1 MQVLEMHLGI
11 VGKTGSGKTNSAKV
25 AIAQAV
31 AAGHRVCV
39 LDPIKSDYWGL
50 TLNADGRTPGLPFRI
65 LGGPRAHVPLHSSA
79 GAAVGEV
86 VARGS
91 LAHSILDMADF
102 EPGGLQRFITD
113 FAPVLMKRMTGA
125 LYLVLEEAHLFAPK
139 GDYRSGIGQ
148 ETMSIHWIKTL
159 AAAGRSKGIR
169 LIVVT
174 QRTQALHNAL
184 LGACESLIVHRLTA
198 PADQKPVLDWFKANA
213 TREQSAEVAATV
225 ASLGKGVA
233 WVFSG
238 EAAMCERMK
247 IRQTDTFDNTGTP
260 DGALAQDVQVP
271 PVDLKELQSLMG
283 EAVAVAEAS
292 DPKKLRERI
301 QTLEAQLAVQYPV
314 KMDDERVE
322 RLRSENAQ
330 LGQLLEAHQMSV
342 REYQGWMAEMR
353 AVLAKEYQIPK
364 GMAVPT
370 MPNAMQLIDGG
381 SFVDFDV
388 TVDKTKLA
396 NSPGG
401 PAAKIVSAVAWWNAI
416 GIPEPTPVQ
425 VGVVAGYS
433 QGGTL
438 DRYLSECRSR
448 GLIEKG
454 GRGVVSL
461 TKQGKAE
468 TFHIGKS
475 APKTL
480 QGLHD
485 RIRELLEGGPRK
497 LFDSLVSHQG
507 RPIEANTL
515 GHMAGYQP
523 GGTLDRYLSELS
535 SLGLITRAKGLVLP
549 TEVVYPKGLK

>member
-301 QTLEAQLAVQYPV
+301 QTLEAQLAAKPPT
-314 KMDDERVE
+314 MDAGAAAAHIERVE
-322 RLRSENAQ
+322 ASNIHLSKTLDECNRQLVAAQ
-330 LGQLLEAHQMSV
+330 RVIDEV
-342 REYQGWMAEMR
+342 RDCLPEHR
-353 AVLAKEYQIPK
+353 AAAKPAVPMKIIPLAKL
-364 GMAVPT
+364 M
-370 MPNAMQLIDGG
+370 DGG
-381 SFVDFDV
+381 TFVPFDPPPP
-388 TVDKTKLA
+388 T
-396 NSPGG
+396 SPPGG
-401 PAAKIVSAVAWWNAI
+401 PTAKITAAVAWWNAI

-454 GRGVVSL
+454 GRGVVTL
-461 TKQGKAE
+461 TDQGKAE

-535 SLGLITRAKGLVLP
+535 SLGLITRAKGLVSP